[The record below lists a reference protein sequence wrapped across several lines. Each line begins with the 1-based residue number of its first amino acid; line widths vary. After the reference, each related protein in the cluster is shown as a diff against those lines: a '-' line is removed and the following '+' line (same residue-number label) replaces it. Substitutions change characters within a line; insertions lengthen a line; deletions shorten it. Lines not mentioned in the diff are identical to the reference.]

1 MNQEQDPISG
11 GKAAKDDSLSEDDL
25 IALMT
30 GEVQETETEESEE
43 ETEESTET
51 EEAEES
57 EETEEEETEED
68 TEETEEADLDNLTD
82 EQLEAYRIKFKSKLA
97 ADVAKLRQ
105 KNREKDALIAQ
116 LQSSQPQAT
125 PVPEVTSRFLEGI
138 DTPESL
144 NEKVSEL
151 KKLGKETAR
160 LLLDHEDYGAND
172 LIEVGGGKTYT
183 KKQLRAL
190 DLEIKETLIEAVPFK
205 QEQFRKLAFIET
217 QAAEVQTR
225 LKAEVK
231 ELSDEESLVSKNFKE
246 LTESELFQKIT
257 KQFPEAKAVL
267 PYLAGHAL
275 RSIHGKGKPAVAT
288 TPGKTPKAKPPGNP
302 AGVGASPAKP
312 EATKEKGLKV
322 KQHAFY
328 ESGSED
334 DLAALLAAR
343 MES

>member
-1 MNQEQDPISG
+1 MNQDQDPISG

-30 GEVQETETEESEE
+30 GEVQETEAEESEE
-43 ETEESTET
+43 EAEESTET
-51 EEAEES
+51 EETEES
-57 EETEEEETEED
+57 EETEEEETEDEP
-68 TEETEEADLDNLTD
+68 EETEEADLDNLTD
-82 EQLEAYRIKFKSKLA
+82 KQLEAYRIKFKSKLA

-116 LQSSQPQAT
+116 LQASQPQAT
-125 PVPEVTSRFLEGI
+125 PVKEAKSKLLEGI
-138 DTPESL
+138 ETPDAL
-144 NEKVSEL
+144 DEKVSEL
-151 KKLGKETAR
+151 KGLAKETRR
-160 LLLDHEDYGAND
+160 LLRLYNDYGLND
-172 LIEVGGGKTYT
+172 LIDIGGGKTYT
-183 KKQLRAL
+183 KEKLINFDEEL
-190 DLEIKETLIEAVPFK
+190 SDTLLEAVPYK

-231 ELSDEESLVSKNFKE
+231 ELSDEESPVSKNFKE

>member
-1 MNQEQDPISG
+1 MEGNLTVDAI
-11 GKAAKDDSLSEDDL
+11 AAILAGE
-25 IALMT
+25 
-30 GEVQETETEESEE
+30 EVQEQETEEPEEEAEEATETEETEQSDEPEEEEAEDEPE
-43 ETEESTET
+43 ETEET
-51 EEAEES
+51 
-57 EETEEEETEED
+57 
-68 TEETEEADLDNLTD
+68 DLDNLTD
-82 EQLEAYRIKFKSKLA
+82 EQLEAYRLKFKSKLA
-97 ADVAKLRQ
+97 ADVASLRR

-116 LQSSQPQAT
+116 LQNQQPQAT
-125 PVPEVTSRFLEGI
+125 PVEEVTSQFLEGI
-138 DTPESL
+138 DTPEALST
-144 NEKVSEL
+144 KVSEL

-231 ELSDEESLVSKNFKE
+231 ELSDEESPIAKNFKE

-275 RSIHGKGKPAVAT
+275 KSIHSKQKPAIAT

-302 AGVGASPAKP
+302 AGVGAAPVKQANNGEPAKLRDRAAQSGTR
-312 EATKEKGLKV
+312 EDLEKYL
-322 KQHAFY
+322 
-328 ESGSED
+328 ESI
-334 DLAALLAAR
+334 L
-343 MES
+343 

>member
-1 MNQEQDPISG
+1 MSIQVTPNEG
-11 GKAAKDDSLSEDDL
+11 GKTPIDDSLTVD
-25 IALMT
+25 ALAAILA
-30 GEVQETETEESEE
+30 GEEVQEQETEEPEE
-43 ETEESTET
+43 ESEESTET

-57 EETEEEETEED
+57 EETEEEETEDEP
-68 TEETEEADLDNLTD
+68 EETEEADLDNLTD

-125 PVPEVTSRFLEGI
+125 PVEEVTSRFLEGI
-138 DTPESL
+138 DTTEALSA
-144 NEKVSEL
+144 KVSEL

-190 DLEIKETLIEAVPFK
+190 DLEIKETLIEAVPSK

-225 LKAEVK
+225 LKVEVK
-231 ELSDEESLVSKNFKE
+231 ELSDEESPVAKNFKE
-246 LTESELFQKIT
+246 LIESELFQKIT

-275 RSIHGKGKPAVAT
+275 KSIHGKQKPAIVT

-302 AGVGASPAKP
+302 AGVGASPAKQANNGEP
-312 EATKEKGLKV
+312 GKLRDRASQSGTREDLEKYL
-322 KQHAFY
+322 
-328 ESGSED
+328 ESI
-334 DLAALLAAR
+334 L
-343 MES
+343 

>member
-1 MNQEQDPISG
+1 MSIQVTPNAG
-11 GKAAKDDSLSEDDL
+11 GKTPIDDSLTVD
-25 IALMT
+25 ALAAILA
-30 GEVQETETEESEE
+30 GAEVEEQETEEPEE
-43 ETEESTET
+43 EAEESTET

-57 EETEEEETEED
+57 EETEEGEAED
-68 TEETEEADLDNLTD
+68 EPEATEETDLDNLTD
-82 EQLEAYRIKFKSKLA
+82 EQLNAYRLKFKSKLA

-125 PVPEVTSRFLEGI
+125 PAEEVTSRFLEGI
-138 DTPESL
+138 DTPQAL
-144 NEKVSEL
+144 TDKVSEL

-205 QEQFRKLAFIET
+205 LEQFRKLAFIET

-225 LKAEVK
+225 LKVEVK
-231 ELSDEESLVSKNFKE
+231 ELSDEESPVAKNFKE
-246 LTESELFQKIT
+246 LIESELFQKIT

-275 RSIHGKGKPAVAT
+275 KSIHGKRTPAIAS

-302 AGVGASPAKP
+302 AGVGASPAKQANNG
-312 EATKEKGLKV
+312 EQSKLRDRASQSGTREDLER
-322 KQHAFY
+322 Y
-328 ESGSED
+328 LESV
-334 DLAALLAAR
+334 L
-343 MES
+343 